1 MNGEIEYLNSLSRIL
16 ETGFLKP
23 NRTGVAAYTAM
34 PMVLQHDMSLGFP
47 LLTTKKMGMKTVAAE
62 LEFFIKGLTDKK
74 WLQDRRCTIWD
85 EWCNPKKIPADLQ
98 GDERKEFQK
107 TELDLGKVYGY
118 QWRNFNSQD
127 YDQLKTI
134 VDKLKSDPS
143 DRRMLCSAWNPLQ
156 LDEMA
161 LPPCHL
167 VWGVQVLNNKL
178 NLWWLQRSCDQFLGI
193 PFNLASYAL
202 LLKLLALESGLDEGV
217 LTGFLV
223 DVHIYEN
230 HVEQVK
236 EQLSK
241 TPYSLPKLEI
251 KNFTNI
257 FDWQYTDIELKDYQS
272 HPSISAPI
280 AV

>member
-1 MNGEIEYLNSLSRIL
+1 MHGEIEYLNSLQRIMD
-16 ETGFLKP
+16 TGFLKP
-23 NRTGVAAYTAM
+23 NRTGIAAYTAM
-34 PMVLQHDMSLGFP
+34 PMVLQHDMSFGFP
-47 LLTTKKMGMKTVAAE
+47 LLTTKKMGIKSIAAE
-62 LEFFIKGLTDKK
+62 LEFFIKGLTDKQ
-74 WLQDRRCTIWD
+74 WLKDRNCHIWD
-85 EWCNPKKIPADLQ
+85 EWCNPKKVPIDLSPE
-98 GDERKEFQK
+98 DKKAFQLQ
-107 TELDLGKVYGY
+107 ENDLGKVYGF

-127 YDQLKTI
+127 YDQLKVV

-156 LDEMA
+156 LGEMA

-167 VWGVQVLNNKL
+167 IWGVQVLDGKL

-193 PFNLASYAL
+193 PYNLASYAL
-202 LLKLLALESGLDEGV
+202 LLKLLALESKLEEGI

-230 HVEQVK
+230 HVDQVK
-236 EQLSK
+236 EQLSRK
-241 TPYSLPKLEI
+241 PFPLPKVNI

-257 FDWQYTDIELKDYQS
+257 YNWQYTDLELVDYQS
-272 HPSISAPI
+272 HPSIKADV